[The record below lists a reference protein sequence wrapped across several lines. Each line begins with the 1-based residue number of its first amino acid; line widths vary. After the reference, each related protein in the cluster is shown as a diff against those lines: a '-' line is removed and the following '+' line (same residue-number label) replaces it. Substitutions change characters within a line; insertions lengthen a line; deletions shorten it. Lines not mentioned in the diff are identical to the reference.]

1 MLTNFPYKLLVNAS
15 LHGFG
20 SFRRFHRTLH
30 FWMTEKPCTVTLL
43 WKETSLFPFL
53 SQTLMREGERETGHI
68 NELCVYNRKPGT
80 ELGVRGWKE
89 LPRSAWSNKMII
101 SSFVLLPKRELC
113 HVGRM
118 TWAGRTDIW
127 RECVKCNL
135 KFLLWCTP
143 LLSPH
148 TFSKIFLHASF
159 FKIIFG
165 LICFAL
171 LWQSRKRGML
181 YLSEI

>member
-1 MLTNFPYKLLVNAS
+1 MLLCTVSAPFE
-15 LHGFG
+15 GFIEHSTFG
-20 SFRRFHRTLH
+20 WQRNPVLWHYSGKRPLSFLSFHRH
-30 FWMTEKPCTVTLL
+30 WWGKV
-43 WKETSLFPFL
+43 K
-53 SQTLMREGERETGHI
+53 GETGHI